1 MRLRRLTAFLLLCT
15 FSFQQVTFASGGLV
29 TGVLEM
35 AQHFSPEGAP
45 AGFEIYLDEGLR
57 EEIVLNR
64 NDGALQ
70 SVVETVIEN
79 QEPEALPQNHISWL
93 KAIDLKRHEIADNA
107 DQAIDKVFDYIKP
120 EADSLT
126 EEILFLPQTAS
137 AEVLRLIAK
146 GFVDVLRTGDLLD
159 EIWDDAQGAWK
170 DVHDGNL
177 SDAGKKLLSLSGN
190 TFIEVSR
197 VLDLAMIGGIVDN
210 LAKAGAKGLARVLK
224 EGATELIERLLRST
238 KTEDFKLAEPLLKN
252 KALRTKFLEEAKD
265 ARAVAKA
272 FEKKLLTPE
281 DLKGFKKIVRGADEA
296 NAEFLTRKPGR
307 KPPWSGPVEE
317 QIATET
323 EQYVRVFV
331 AESEEGVAKR
341 TTGEW
346 LVPKSQIE
354 GKSAAEIKDL
364 LALPGDSFPTHVV
377 DVEIPAGQALRK
389 GKAAAIEG
397 FGKGG
402 AQQVEIVGFEEI
414 PNEIRSSWF
423 KNARKLEKL

>member
-93 KAIDLKRHEIADNA
+93 KAIDLKRHEIAGNA

-159 EIWDDAQGAWK
+159 EIWDDAQGAWR

-296 NAEFLTRKPGR
+296 NAEFLGEFPNRKA
-307 KPPWSGPVEE
+307 PWAKGNVEE
-317 QIATET
+317 YVTSSS
-323 EQYVRVFV
+323 EQYVHVFV
-331 AESEEGVAKR
+331 KEEGR
-341 TTGEW
+341 SSGRW

>member
-159 EIWDDAQGAWK
+159 EIWDDAQGAWR

-197 VLDLAMIGGIVDN
+197 VLDLALIGGGIRALGQAGTGVLQEGIAKLVGKLLRTANSEDLVKLRGLFKNSWIEKQFLKEVDN
-210 LAKAGAKGLARVLK
+210 IHDLRRAADQGLLDYNKVKSKSLVRDAAEVNKGYP
-224 EGATELIERLLRST
+224 
-238 KTEDFKLAEPLLKN
+238 DFYNPKPH
-252 KALRTKFLEEAKD
+252 
-265 ARAVAKA
+265 
-272 FEKKLLTPE
+272 
-281 DLKGFKKIVRGADEA
+281 
-296 NAEFLTRKPGR
+296 KPGR
-307 KPPWSGPVEE
+307 PVAEFVRSGTDLKSE
-317 QIATET
+317 QL
-323 EQYVRVFV
+323 VRVHNEGNV
-331 AESEEGVAKR
+331 ARSWLMKKSEFEAIKQEAQASGRDFGSLLQKR
-341 TTGEW
+341 
-346 LVPKSQIE
+346 
-354 GKSAAEIKDL
+354 
-364 LALPGDSFPTHVV
+364 LALQNKPTHVS
-377 DVEIPAGQALRK
+377 DFIPPDDKLLSVRRSTVNPVSPNDPEVIQYELLT
-389 GKAAAIEG
+389 EG
-397 FGKGG
+397 EQLLE
-402 AQQVEIVGFEEI
+402 A
-414 PNEIRSSWF
+414 WF
-423 KNARKLEKL
+423 RNGRNL